1 MNISVKQVIYFGFF
15 FHLITAIYSIGY
27 HQVDEQFQIFE
38 FAAYKLGLNNAVS
51 LPWEFRAQMRSG
63 LQPLIVF
70 IISKLF
76 YAINIENPFFISAF
90 IRIVASLFSFF
101 VTIRF
106 IRMLEKQVLNQR
118 FKILFWFLSL
128 LLWCVPYLHARF
140 SSENFS
146 ITLFIF
152 GLTLLFEE
160 NEITKNVWWQL
171 LAGLLFGFS
180 FVVRFHL
187 LFCLVGLF
195 IYLIISNQRKINYF
209 ISIASGFLLAI
220 AIGLIIDYWL
230 YGSWVFSSWNYLYQN
245 LFLHKADNFG
255 TSPFYFYFIESFVQL
270 IPPFSL
276 LFLVSV
282 VWFWLKHKSHLITL
296 ITVPYIMAHLFVGH
310 KEIRFLFPM
319 IIFLPFILIL
329 FLQSLRKEKTTFYK
343 IVFSKTLKVSM
354 LVVNSILLIF
364 LCFKPADEG
373 TLMYKK
379 IYDYVKGEKAV
390 LFYEQDSPYNNVE
403 GLNYFKSQQIQVV
416 NLADSVSKIGANNYF
431 FSYKF
436 NEQNIL
442 VKNNLVFV
450 KVYSNFPDWIVKFN
464 FNGWLQRASSY
475 SLYKGVK

>member
-1 MNISVKQVIYFGFF
+1 MNLSVKQVIYFGFF
-15 FHLITAIYSIGY
+15 FHVVTAIFSIGY

-38 FAAYKLGLNNAVS
+38 FAAYKLGLNNAIS
-51 LPWEFRAQMRSG
+51 LPWEFAAQMRSG
-63 LQPLIVF
+63 FQPFIVF
-70 IISKLF
+70 VVSKLF
-76 YAINIENPFFISAF
+76 YAIHIYNPFVISAF
-90 IRIVASLFSFF
+90 IRLAASMFSLY

-106 IRMLEKQVLNQR
+106 IRMFEKQILNQS

-160 NEITKNVWWQL
+160 NNVTKNITLQL
-171 LAGLLFGFS
+171 LAGILFGFS
-180 FVVRFHL
+180 FDVRFHL
-187 LFCLVGLF
+187 LFCLAGLF
-195 IYLIISNQRKINYF
+195 IYLIIYKQQKINYF
-209 ISIASGFLLAI
+209 ITLAFGFLLAI

-245 LFLHKADNFG
+245 LFQHKADNFG
-255 TSPFYFYFIESFVQL
+255 TSPFYFYFVESFVQL

-282 VWFWLKHKSHLITL
+282 VWFWVKHKTHLITFL
-296 ITVPYIMAHLFVGH
+296 TVPYIMAHLFVGH

-319 IIFLPFILIL
+319 IVYLPFMLVL
-329 FLQSLRKEKTTFYK
+329 FIQSLNQEKSSLYK
-343 IVFSKTLKVSM
+343 ILYSHILKVVM
-354 LVVNSILLIF
+354 LIVNLILLIF

-379 IYDYVKGEKAV
+379 IYDYVKGEQAI
-390 LFYEQDSPYNNVE
+390 LFYEKDSPYNNVE
-403 GLNYFKSQQIQVV
+403 GLNYFKSKHIKVIDM
-416 NLADSVSKIGANNYF
+416 ADSTSKAGSNNYF
-431 FSYKF
+431 FSYRF
-436 NEQNIL
+436 NDENIL
-442 VKNNLVFV
+442 VKKNLVFV

-475 SLYKGVK
+475 SIYKEVK